1 MTCRELLQRFVQ
13 RLEKDEVDEE
23 AFRKLVNK
31 CGPSFGLEAL
41 RSLARRAVHFVM
53 SKAWAY
59 YRGAVLAERDPAAA
73 YGQAV
78 NHIWQLGN
86 WHGMP
91 CYVLADVATY
101 VAEAAA
107 RYKWPAR
114 WPFVVPAAVAAEE
127 NNCELPDAVAERL
140 GPDEYAKLEAF
151 LEQGEAV
158 VEVAPRLKVAL
169 VRDGRYVMLVI

>member
-1 MTCRELLQRFVQ
+1 MTCRELLQQFVQ
-13 RLEKDEVDEE
+13 GLDNDEVDEE
-23 AFRKLVNK
+23 TFKKLVSK

-41 RSLARRAVHFVM
+41 KALARRAIHFAM

-59 YRGAVLAERDPAAA
+59 YRGAVIAERDPAAA

-78 NHIWQLGN
+78 YYIWQLSDWLN
-86 WHGMP
+86 IP
-91 CYVLADVATY
+91 CYVLADIATY

-127 NNCELPDAVAERL
+127 NNCELPDAVAEHL
-140 GPDEYAKLEAF
+140 GPDEYSKLEAF

-158 VEVAPRLKVAL
+158 AEVAPRLKVAL
-169 VRDGRYVMLVI
+169 IRDGKYVMLVI